1 MQTRVSEV
9 ENDLYI
15 QNEANMNQKQ
25 LIEIKINEIQKIEF
39 ELQEQVGSY
48 FLYYFNYIPGD
59 LLVDIH

>member
-48 FLYYFNYIPGD
+48 F
-59 LLVDIH
+59 